1 MRKVAFGCL
10 LVASVYIMVG
20 CGNNSAVL
28 KEANVEQ
35 SVETSKDTD
44 VNNEAASNDE
54 EELESTDTSSESD
67 AEDSYAKNLYGPEEG
82 LYDRTY
88 LYEENGKYIY
98 SLTDTNIIEKYDE
111 LYANAFQDMV
121 DSYDEVMKWQNQ
133 SYDFG
138 SITRTSN
145 LLYKNDNNTVI
156 TLGSYYEMDY
166 NFDLNNVGYTYVD
179 LDSDG
184 ICELIFGV
192 LDDAD
197 ADWIPKDYFE
207 RAYALVDEHVIKICE
222 GGSRDL
228 HWLGLDGYIYETGSG
243 GAAYWGI
250 SRLHFNPLDLEVDE
264 NTDWGSNGFV
274 EDEFIGY
281 LGSAV
286 HINGSSE
293 GIGDASQVPDSQIS
307 EDECSKLIDE
317 WETRQVDIDWLRM
330 SDYMMK
336 HSLSGV

>member
-1 MRKVAFGCL
+1 MRLPFNSVWYSIKDYLIIIFGL
-10 LVASVYIMVG
+10 L
-20 CGNNSAVL
+20 
-28 KEANVEQ
+28 
-35 SVETSKDTD
+35 
-44 VNNEAASNDE
+44 
-54 EELESTDTSSESD
+54 
-67 AEDSYAKNLYGPEEG
+67 
-82 LYDRTY
+82 
-88 LYEENGKYIY
+88 
-98 SLTDTNIIEKYDE
+98 
-111 LYANAFQDMV
+111 LYALGWVGFLIPNEITTGGVTGISALIYYGTGIPISV
-121 DSYDEVMKWQNQ
+121 SYFVINVLLLLAAIKVLGLQFCIRTIF
-133 SYDFG
+133 SVIVCSSFL
-138 SITRTSN
+138 SI
-145 LLYKNDNNTVI
+145 LPLFI
-156 TLGSYYEMDY
+156 
-166 NFDLNNVGYTYVD
+166 
-179 LDSDG
+179 
-184 ICELIFGV
+184 
-192 LDDAD
+192 
-197 ADWIPKDYFE
+197 KD
-207 RAYALVDEHVIKICE
+207 ALVDEHVIKICE